1 MKYTS
6 YKGIKERITDYITRI
21 NDLKY
26 RGYEKDI
33 NYLKNLCRN
42 FQRTVGDEA
51 EKVIVDHLDEFAIY
65 LKQQEFYAVMK
76 QDKFYKCIMNI
87 KKRIRR
93 QDFDKKDYD
102 LSILDNLLNDY
113 VIFKWN
119 IIIVSLLMLR

>member
-6 YKGIKERITDYITRI
+6 YIGIKERITDYITRI

-26 RGYEKDI
+26 RGYEKDVD
-33 NYLKNLCRN
+33 YLKNLCRS

-93 QDFDKKDYD
+93 QEFDKKDDD
-102 LSILDNLLNDY
+102 LSI
-113 VIFKWN
+113 
-119 IIIVSLLMLR
+119 